1 MGAIVA
7 AIVGWVGALLARST
21 VVYLAMKALLFVLF
35 VTVLPVII
43 NNLIY
48 KLIQGS
54 IDVVGT
60 TAGSA
65 SSHVVA
71 LTGIAGYLGSTLR
84 LPEALSIMLSAVATR
99 FALKLIPFT
108 RL

>member
-1 MGAIVA
+1 MGAIVS

-21 VVYLAMKALLFVLF
+21 VVYLALKGLLFVLF
-35 VTVLPVII
+35 VSVLPVVI

-48 KLIQGS
+48 KLLQGS
-54 IDVVGT
+54 MDVVGT

-65 SSHVVA
+65 HSTVVA
-71 LTGIAGYLGSTLR
+71 LAGIAGYLGSVLR
-84 LPEALSIMLSAVATR
+84 LPEALSVMLSAVATR